1 MKDILRKLGD
11 WALHTPAG
19 IAITYFIL
27 CVPGFWLVRFLFTTE
42 SFLDGYC
49 QEMTWTAIA
58 GLCLAAVIY
67 VLVKRKQGQAE
78 KPQRGE

>member
-1 MKDILRKLGD
+1 MKDNLHKLRN

-42 SFLDGYC
+42 SFLDGC
-49 QEMTWTAIA
+49 RQEMTWTAII
-58 GLCLAAVIY
+58 GLCLAVAIY
-67 VLVKRKQGQAE
+67 VLVKRKQGKAE
-78 KPQRGE
+78 KP